1 VSRFKRLRA
10 GAVQATLEPT
20 EVELLRALAQELR
33 TLYVADDDE
42 DPVYDRLFPR
52 AYLDPTQE
60 EAEKEWQEMVH
71 PELLRDRLDALD
83 AIATSLDRGG
93 PHRDKLRTELTA
105 DETQSWLGV
114 LNDARLALGTRLQV
128 TEDMDDITLDPSD
141 PKTPTI
147 AAYMWLTEVQADLLE
162 TLVG

>member
-1 VSRFKRLRA
+1 VNRFKRLR
-10 GAVQATLEPT
+10 GGGIQATLDPT
-20 EVELLRALAQELR
+20 EVDLLRALYEELR
-33 TLYVADDDE
+33 NLYVTDDDE

-60 EAEKEWQEMVH
+60 EAEKEWQDMVH
-71 PELLRDRLDALD
+71 PELLRERLESLD
-83 AIATSLDRGG
+83 AIGASLDRGDQ
-93 PHRDKLRTELTA
+93 HRDKLRTELNA
-105 DETQSWLGV
+105 DETQSLLGL

-128 TEDMDDITLDPSD
+128 TEDMDDVTLDPAD